1 MDELDRIVINHL
13 QGGFPICQQPFA
25 EIAERFG
32 ISAEELIARLQALL
46 ASGILTRFGP
56 LYQIE
61 KVGGA
66 FSLAAMQVPKEDF
79 ERVAAIVN
87 ALPEVAHN
95 YERDHRLNMWFVL
108 AAETPSE
115 IQHALELIES
125 RTGYPI
131 YHLPKEREY
140 FVGLRFE
147 A

>member
-66 FSLAAMQVPKEDF
+66 FSLAAKRGF
-79 ERVAAIVN
+79 
-87 ALPEVAHN
+87 
-95 YERDHRLNMWFVL
+95 
-108 AAETPSE
+108 
-115 IQHALELIES
+115 
-125 RTGYPI
+125 
-131 YHLPKEREY
+131 
-140 FVGLRFE
+140 
-147 A
+147 